1 LKTSGVEIR
10 FLHCVMSD
18 SIRQLTRQ
26 ICEFRDARDWRQFHS
41 PKDLAVAITA
51 EAGELLQHSV
61 WQSPEQS
68 EARVVERRA
77 EVAAEMADIAI
88 LLMEMAEV
96 SGISLGDAVAA
107 KLELNQERYPVAKAH
122 GSNQKYNEL

>member
-1 LKTSGVEIR
+1 
-10 FLHCVMSD
+10 MSD

-51 EAGELLQHSV
+51 EAGELLQHIV

>member
-1 LKTSGVEIR
+1 
-10 FLHCVMSD
+10 MSD

-51 EAGELLQHSV
+51 EAGELLQHFV
-61 WQSPEQS
+61 WQSTEQS
-68 EARVVERRA
+68 EVHVVERRA

-88 LLMEMAEV
+88 LLLEMAEV

-107 KLELNQERYPVAKAH
+107 KLELNQERYPVSKAH
-122 GSNQKYNEL
+122 GSNRKYNEL

>member
-1 LKTSGVEIR
+1 
-10 FLHCVMSD
+10 MSD

-51 EAGELLQHSV
+51 EAGELLQHFV

-77 EVAAEMADIAI
+77 EVAAEMARKPSARLIEIADAGHAPA
-88 LLMEMAEV
+88 LMAADQ
-96 SGISLGDAVAA
+96 ISAIRDFLTA
-107 KLELNQERYPVAKAH
+107 P
-122 GSNQKYNEL
+122 